1 MFSESYPFHWHH
13 RAKHNLPL
21 AKHPYGEGVVDSLQ
35 SMMKNT
41 LFRKEREMRKFLSFF
56 FSIALAMTMLP
67 AAAFAVPD
75 DGESQLVDVPQASEA
90 TLVIEPQVGNIATG
104 TWGTCP
110 WEISEDGVL
119 TVRPG
124 EGANTTDVN
133 YSPWI
138 AYVDSITK
146 VFFVRDGGKRVIA
159 PATCTALF
167 ARMPNI
173 TEIDFSGFDT
183 SKTTAMNE
191 MFIQCG

>member
-1 MFSESYPFHWHH
+1 
-13 RAKHNLPL
+13 
-21 AKHPYGEGVVDSLQ
+21 
-35 SMMKNT
+35 
-41 LFRKEREMRKFLSFF
+41 MRKFLSFF

-138 AYVDSITK
+138 AYVDSKIGRAH
-146 VFFVRDGGKRVIA
+146 V
-159 PATCTALF
+159 
-167 ARMPNI
+167 
-173 TEIDFSGFDT
+173 
-183 SKTTAMNE
+183 
-191 MFIQCG
+191 